1 MTFIRLIP
9 VFALAVMLLAGPRA
23 AVAQAEGK
31 LVVVELFTSQGCM
44 ACPPAD
50 EFAAELDARGTVL
63 PLSLHV
69 DYWDYLGWRD
79 VFASPA
85 HTARQKAY
93 AYAHGERSIYTPQMV
108 VHGVDAAV
116 GHDKARIEESIAR
129 AANSERVV
137 RLTAVAEGDA
147 IRVRIEPLQPGLR
160 GVVHVVRFAPER
172 EQVIRAGENQG
183 RTLTYTNVVLDWMTI
198 AQWMGEPAEFQMPLG
213 PRAQDTAVI
222 LQSSDL
228 GPVLAAARVSR

>member
-9 VFALAVMLLAGPRA
+9 IIPLVVMLLAGPRA
-23 AVAQAEGK
+23 ALAQEEGK

-50 EFAAELDARGTVL
+50 EFAAELDARGIVL

-93 AYAHGERSIYTPQMV
+93 AYANGERSIYTPQMV
-108 VHGVDAAV
+108 VHGVDAAM
-116 GHDKARIEESIAR
+116 GHDRAKIEESIGH

-147 IRVRIEPLQPGLR
+147 ILVRIEPLQPGLA
-160 GVVHVVRFAPER
+160 GVVHVVHFAPKR
-172 EQVIRAGENQG
+172 KQVIRAGENQG
-183 RTLTYTNVVLDWMTI
+183 RTLTYTNVVLDWMTV
-198 AQWMGEPAEFQMPLG
+198 AQWMGEPADFQMPLG
-213 PRAQDTAVI
+213 PHSQDIAVI

-228 GPVLAAARVSR
+228 GPVLAAARVAR